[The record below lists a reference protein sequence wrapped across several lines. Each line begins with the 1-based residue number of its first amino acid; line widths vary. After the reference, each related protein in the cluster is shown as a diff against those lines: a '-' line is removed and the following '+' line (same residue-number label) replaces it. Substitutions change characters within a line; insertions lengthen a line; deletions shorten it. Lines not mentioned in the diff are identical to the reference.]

1 MENYENNPTPLPA
14 NNVQAQQNGTKSDL
28 AHFKLENPQN
38 NYGLVWKAYF
48 LLLKTN
54 FKKSFQLGPK

>member
-54 FKKSFQLGPK
+54 FKK